1 MMAKKIY
8 RSPYPDL
15 EIESIDLVSKVFSN
29 PFNIPLSKPLYID
42 ALTGDQYTY
51 GDVVQRTRSLA
62 NGLQTEF
69 GLKPNDVVALFSP
82 NTIDYP
88 IACHAI
94 IGSQAIVAPTS
105 AALTPTEL
113 HAQLKTSQARF
124 IIAHSSLLATATT
137 AAKGTPIEKVI
148 LLNGQPSPPNQRQPT
163 CHQLATTFPPT
174 PLRAIQAHKAA
185 SQTAFICFSSGT
197 SGPAKGVITTHRNI
211 TSNLQQWRAQL
222 LDSGSPAQQIDRTAA
237 IAFLPFSHIYGLNL
251 YMCQCLMW
259 GTPVVILPRF
269 DLDMYLAA
277 VQKYR
282 PQELALV
289 PPIAL
294 MLVKDDRIRKY
305 DLRSVKRI
313 LSAAAPLTIE
323 LAAALEARFR
333 DVFGTEVFCTQSW
346 GLTETSPMATGIP
359 NDRMD
364 KRGAG
369 VGCIVRNMEF
379 RFVDPE
385 TMRDVGTGKDDGV
398 SAPGEIWCRGP
409 NVTTG
414 YYNNAEAT
422 RGAFYVDAD
431 ADDDDENGAPWFR
444 TGDIG
449 IIDAEGYI
457 TIQDRIK
464 EMIKYKGLQV
474 IPSEL
479 EGKLVDH
486 PDVVDAGVVGVWVD
500 EKATEL
506 PTAFVTLR
514 QGVEAKDFN
523 KVIGRIHT
531 WLNARVANHKRLR
544 GGVYVVESIPKSPS
558 GKILRRELK
567 LRLKAEAAAATA
579 KARL

>member
-1 MMAKKIY
+1 MGQKIY
-8 RSPYPDL
+8 RSPFPDL
-15 EIESIDLVSKVFSN
+15 EIESVDLVSKVFSN
-29 PFNIPLSKPLYID
+29 PFDTPLTRPMYIN
-42 ALTGDQYTY
+42 ALSGEQYTY
-51 GDVVQRTRSLA
+51 GDVIQRTRSLA
-62 NGLQTEF
+62 NGLQQQFDLREH
-69 GLKPNDVVALFSP
+69 DIVALFSP

-94 IGSQAIVAPTS
+94 IGSLAVVAPTS
-105 AALTPTEL
+105 AALTAPEL
-113 HAQLKTSQARF
+113 HAQLQSSRARF
-124 IIAHSSLLATATT
+124 IIAHSSLLSTARA
-137 AAKGTPIEKVI
+137 AAKGTSIEKVI
-148 LLNGQPSPPNQRQPT
+148 VLDGQSTAPGQLT
-163 CHQLATTFPPT
+163 CQQLASTYAPT
-174 PLRAIQAHKAA
+174 ALHQIPAHEAG
-185 SQTAFICFSSGT
+185 SRIAFICFSSGT

-222 LDSGSPAQQIDRTAA
+222 LDSGSAAQRVDRTAA

-251 YMCQCLMW
+251 YTCQCLTW

-269 DLDMYLAA
+269 DLDTYLSC
-277 VQKYR
+277 VEKYK

-294 MLVKDDRIRKY
+294 MLVKDDRIRNY
-305 DLRSVKRI
+305 DLRSVRRI

-323 LAAALEARFR
+323 LSSALETRFK
-333 DVFGTEVFCTQSW
+333 DIFGTEVFCTQSW
-346 GLTETSPMATGIP
+346 GLTETSPIATGVP

-369 VGCIVRNMEF
+369 VGCIVPNMEF

-385 TMRDVGTGKDDGV
+385 TMLDADVGKDGA
-398 SAPGEIWCRGP
+398 SQPGEIRCRGP
-409 NVTTG
+409 NVTPG
-414 YYNNAEAT
+414 YYKNLDAT
-422 RGAFYVDAD
+422 RGAFHV
-431 ADDDDENGAPWFR
+431 DDDGVSWFR

-449 IIDAEGYI
+449 VIDAEGYI

-486 PDVVDAGVVGVWVD
+486 PDVVDAAVIGVWVD
-500 EKATEL
+500 ARATEL

-514 QGVEAKDFN
+514 QGIDEREVG
-523 KVIGRIHT
+523 KVIEDIHL
-531 WLNARVANHKRLR
+531 WFNARVANHKRLR
-544 GGVYVVESIPKSPS
+544 GGIHAVENIPKSPS
-558 GKILRRELK
+558 GKILRRVLK
-567 LRLKAEAAAATA
+567 QQIKASAA

>member
-1 MMAKKIY
+1 MSKVY

-15 EIESIDLVSKVFSN
+15 QVESVDLVSKVFSN
-29 PFNIPLSKPLYID
+29 PFHTPLSRPLYID
-42 ALTGDQYTY
+42 ALSGDQYTY
-51 GDVVQRTRSLA
+51 GDVIQRTRALA
-62 NGLQTEF
+62 NGLQSEF
-69 GLKPNDVVALFSP
+69 GLKADDVVALFSP
-82 NTIDYP
+82 NTIEYP
-88 IACHAI
+88 IACHAV
-94 IGSQAIVAPTS
+94 IGLQAIVAPTS
-105 AALTPTEL
+105 AALTAPEL
-113 HAQLKTSQARF
+113 QAQLRTSRARF
-124 IIAHSSLLATATT
+124 IIAHSSLLSTAET
-137 AAKGTPIEKVI
+137 AAKGTAVEKVI
-148 LLNGQPSPPNQRQPT
+148 VLDGHSPTPGQPT
-163 CHQLATTFPPT
+163 CQQLASTYPPT
-174 PLRAIQAHKAA
+174 ELRAIPAHEAA
-185 SQTAFICFSSGT
+185 SRIAFICFSSGT

-222 LDSGSPAQQIDRTAA
+222 LDSGSPSQQINRTAA

-269 DLDMYLAA
+269 DLELYMSCI
-277 VQKYR
+277 QKYK

-294 MLVKDDRIRKY
+294 MLVKDDRIKNY

-323 LAAALEARFR
+323 LASALEARFR
-333 DVFGTEVFCTQSW
+333 DVYGTEVFCTQSW

-385 TMRDVGTGKDDGV
+385 MMLDVETAKDGS
-398 SAPGEIWCRGP
+398 SASGEIWCRGP

-414 YYNNAEAT
+414 YYNNLEAT
-422 RGAFYVDAD
+422 RAAFHVDEQD
-431 ADDDDENGAPWFR
+431 GTSWFR

-449 IIDAEGYI
+449 FIDAEGYI

-486 PDVVDAGVVGVWVD
+486 PDVVDAAVVGVWVD
-500 EKATEL
+500 DKATEL

-514 QGVEAKDFN
+514 KGIAGKDIGN
-523 KVIGRIHT
+523 VIEGIQR
-531 WLNARVANHKRLR
+531 WLNGKVASHKQLR
-544 GGVYVVESIPKSPS
+544 GGVHVVESIPKSPS

-567 LRLKAEAAAATA
+567 QRLKTGAE

>member
-1 MMAKKIY
+1 MAKIY

-15 EIESIDLVSKVFSN
+15 EIESVDLISKVFSN
-29 PFNIPLSKPLYID
+29 PFNIPLSRPLYID

-51 GDVVQRTRSLA
+51 GHVIKRTQSLA
-62 NGLQTEF
+62 NGLRTEY
-69 GLKPNDVVALFSP
+69 GLRKDDVVALFSP
-82 NTIDYP
+82 NTIEYP

-105 AALTPTEL
+105 AALTPSEL
-113 HAQLKTSQARF
+113 HAQLKTSGARF
-124 IIAHSSLLATATT
+124 IISHSSLLSTAIA
-137 AAKGTPIEKVI
+137 AAKGTSIEKVI
-148 LLNGQPSPPNQRQPT
+148 VLDGHSSTTGQPT
-163 CHQLATTFPPT
+163 CQQLASTYPPT
-174 PLRAIQAHKAA
+174 ELQPIPSHEA
-185 SQTAFICFSSGT
+185 SSRIAFICFSSGT
-197 SGPAKGVITTHRNI
+197 SGPSKGVITTHQNI

-222 LDSGSPAQQIDRTAA
+222 LDSGSAAQQIDRTAA

-269 DLDMYLAA
+269 DLEMYLSCI
-277 VQKYR
+277 QKYK

-294 MLVKDDRIRKY
+294 MLVKDDRIRNY

-323 LAAALEARFR
+323 LASALEGRFR

-359 NDRMD
+359 NDRME

-379 RFVDPE
+379 RFVDPV
-385 TMRDVGTGKDDGV
+385 TMRDVGLDTGKGDGV
-398 SAPGEIWCRGP
+398 SLPGEIWCRGP
-409 NVTTG
+409 NVTPG

-422 RGAFYVDAD
+422 KGAFHVDND
-431 ADDDDENGAPWFR
+431 GISWFR
-444 TGDIG
+444 TGDVG
-449 IIDAEGYI
+449 IIDAEGYV

-479 EGKLVDH
+479 EGKLIDH
-486 PDVVDAGVVGVWVD
+486 PDVADAAVIGVWVD
-500 EKATEL
+500 EQATEL

-514 QGVEAKDFN
+514 NGVDEKDVGS
-523 KVIGRIHT
+523 VIKGIQT
-531 WLNARVANHKRLR
+531 WLNDRVANHKRLR
-544 GGVYVVESIPKSPS
+544 GGVHVVESIPKSPS

-567 LRLKAEAAAATA
+567 QRLKVAAP